1 MRTTTNFEEFMSYI
15 DWDEL
20 DINEKRALLD
30 AASSLIEIDL
40 GLFRT
45 QFVNSLEDKTILECP
60 LGEIGLILDLN
71 TRRDFIR
78 YIEHF
83 CMGDEPFESYF
94 SMQEQMENEDF
105 RQAVTTNIVMLPQE
119 NWKVV
124 KWIQVVVKGQT
135 RPHIATIAYKRDLSQ
150 LYKMNP
156 NPEKEEMR
164 AFLGYQESEY
174 PDDALDKTIYA
185 AINQA
190 YPEVNKMTKLQL
202 FNTDLAAQGRFKQS
216 HFRTN
221 GAIIIAASNGECVR
235 IPINIYCNTHS
246 DMDIFSNST
255 MAVMIFDDEWK
266 ELQPIFNTIK
276 TL

>member
-1 MRTTTNFEEFMSYI
+1 MRTTTNFEEFMSYV
-15 DWDEL
+15 DWNEL

-30 AASSLIEIDL
+30 AASSLNDIDL

-45 QFVNSLEDKTILECP
+45 QYVDRLEDKTILEFP
-60 LGEIGLILDLN
+60 MGEIGLILDLN
-71 TRRDFIR
+71 TRRDYIR
-78 YIEHF
+78 YIEHSY
-83 CMGDEPFESYF
+83 MGDEPFESYF
-94 SMQEQMENEDF
+94 SMQEQMENENS
-105 RQAVTTNIVMLPQE
+105 RQAVTTNIIMLPQE
-119 NWKVV
+119 DWKVV
-124 KWIQVVVKGQT
+124 KWIQVVIKGQT
-135 RPHIATIAYKRDLSQ
+135 RPYIATIAYKRDLSQ

-156 NPEKEEMR
+156 LPEKEEMR

-174 PDDALDKTIYA
+174 PDDALDKTIYT

-190 YPEVNKMTKLQL
+190 YPEVSKLTKLQL

-221 GAIIIAASNGECVR
+221 GAIIIANSNGDGVR

-246 DMDIFSNST
+246 DMNIFSNST
-255 MAVMIFDDEWK
+255 MAVMVSENEWR
-266 ELQPIFNTIK
+266 ELQSNFSTIK